1 MTFAKSR
8 MYLLIGLSTG
18 ALALG
23 GCMEDGESS
32 SNATS
37 ATDDGSSL
45 DSAAV
50 ESTITNSAAPLQGTP
65 VQGSPGMAGAAIF
78 TGEFN
83 PQGHFSTPFA
93 EPTITSDGEVIET
106 DEKCI
111 TNSEGLQECKPAAGT
126 IALLADNRLLYTN
139 ALEGTENVEL
149 SIVAEFGEVS
159 INDQSRVL
167 SLDAD
172 GNPTWERPNPLRA
185 GANPDGND
193 SETIQ
198 SGLPFGFGEV
208 LPEGSFDTSGNTS
221 KNDGA
226 LFCSDV
232 IGLADGSVMAVGGT
246 DYYSEPGID
255 GMPLGVAELE
265 GIKNSRIF
273 NAQTNTWR
281 QNGNMNYGRW
291 YPSMVT
297 LGSGD
302 VFVASGVTK
311 LIKPVYPEDP
321 MQSGRNVVQ
330 TETYDPCIGQWT
342 RNPTSADRSLPLY
355 PRLHLLPNGHV
366 IYNAGG
372 QAFNPFGQGYDQALW
387 NIVST
392 YNPATQSWNDIGY
405 AGLPLRLDEIGL
417 GQLSSTLNI
426 TNLSEN
432 QVTGLLDDQ
441 FGSTDNLLTSFDD
454 LSLDTESLKMAV
466 AGGMRGST
474 SSTMLPLK
482 PDADGVY
489 RDVELLTAGGVPS
502 YAVLTS
508 PGGYQPITQSRID
521 TVRTDGDDIDYES
534 RLTGPLNEPRWYGT
548 NVLMPDG
555 SVMVFSGGNRDGVV
569 GPGLDAPIKT
579 AERFDPE
586 TSEWTVMAEAHNPRT
601 YHNTAILMPDGRVMI
616 GGHAPINTA
625 YLSHIDL
632 QELGLS
638 PNDGRDPSF
647 EIYTPPYA
655 MRDDRPQIRM
665 APEAVE
671 PGRSFRI
678 QVNDRNVDKVT
689 LIRRTVMTHLIDG
702 DQRAVELRITGRN
715 GNNLELA
722 MPESQDVLP
731 AGEYML
737 FVSKDADGERVP
749 SVSTSVTVVN
759 PDIECLAAVLE
770 DKDRDAIDLDP
781 EDESGT
787 LNGQLNTMEF

>member
-1 MTFAKSR
+1 M
-8 MYLLIGLSTG
+8 
-18 ALALG
+18 
-23 GCMEDGESS
+23 
-32 SNATS
+32 
-37 ATDDGSSL
+37 DDGSSATSG
-45 DSAAV
+45 DNTTAS
-50 ESTITNSAAPLQGTP
+50 STATGTAETNSAAPREGTP
-65 VQGSPGMAGAAIF
+65 VQGSPGMSGAAVF
-78 TGEFN
+78 SGEFN

-93 EPTITSDGEVIET
+93 EPTITSEGEVIET

-111 TNSEGLQECKPAAGT
+111 TNSEGMQECKPAAGT

-139 ALEGTENVEL
+139 ALEGTENIEL

-167 SLDAD
+167 SLDAE
-172 GNPTWERPNPLRA
+172 GNPTWERPQTLRA

-198 SGLPFGFGEV
+198 SNLPFGFGEL
-208 LPEGSFDTSGNTS
+208 LPDGLLDTSGNTS

-255 GMPLGVAELE
+255 GLPLGVAELE

-273 NAQTNTWR
+273 NAQTNNWR
-281 QNGNMNYGRW
+281 QSGDMNYGRW

-297 LGSGD
+297 LGSGE

-311 LIKPVYPEDP
+311 LIKPVYPDDP
-321 MQSGRNVVQ
+321 LQSGRNVVQ
-330 TETYDPCIGQWT
+330 TETYDPCVGQWT

-392 YNPATQSWNDIGY
+392 YNPETQRWNDIGY
-405 AGLPLRLDEIGL
+405 AGLPLRLDELGL
-417 GQLSSTLNI
+417 GQLTSTLNI
-426 TNLSEN
+426 TNLSLG
-432 QVTGLLDDQ
+432 QVTGLLGDIL
-441 FGSTDNLLTSFDD
+441 GSSGNLLTAFDD
-454 LSLDTESLKMAV
+454 FNVDPDQLKMAV

-474 SSTMLPLK
+474 SSTMLPLR

-489 RDVELLTAGGVPS
+489 RKVELLTAGGVPS

-508 PGGYQPITQSRID
+508 PGGYLPITQSRID
-521 TVRTDGDDIDYES
+521 TVTTDNDEIDYQS

-569 GPGLDAPIKT
+569 GPGLDAPIRT

-586 TSEWTVMAEAHNPRT
+586 TSEWSVMAEAHNPRT

-632 QELGLS
+632 QDLGMS

-671 PGRSFRI
+671 PGRNFSI
-678 QVNDRNVDKVT
+678 QVNDRNVDKVM
-689 LIRRTVMTHLIDG
+689 LVRRTVMTHLIDG
-702 DQRAVELRITGRN
+702 DQRAVELTITGRN
-715 GNNLELA
+715 GNNLEVA
-722 MPESQDVLP
+722 MPDSQNVLP
-731 AGEYML
+731 AGKYML
-737 FVSKDADGERVP
+737 FVSKKDDTMRIP
-749 SVSTSVTVVN
+749 SVSASVTVVN
-759 PDIECLAAVLE
+759 PEIECLTAVLE
-770 DKDRDAIDLDP
+770 DKARDAIDLEP
-781 EDESGT
+781 GEQSGT
-787 LNGQLNTMEF
+787 LNGLLETIGF